1 MAIQASTLSRSL
13 VVLFD
18 TGVVGDRSDGQ
29 LLARF
34 IASDQADESA
44 FGALV
49 ERHGPMVW
57 RVCRRLFDDPNDA
70 EDAFQ
75 ATFLVL
81 LRRARSIRQTTSLAA
96 WLHGVALRVAS
107 RARVESARRRRI
119 ERHAVRGTSMCN
131 ADPDQIDLE
140 SLFDIELARL
150 PEKYRHP
157 IVLCYLEEL
166 THEGAADRLGW
177 PVGTVRGRLAR
188 ARDLLRL
195 RLTRRGITAPAAV
208 AAIAAL
214 GRPAQAAVPGALRD
228 ATVSAAFHSLSGRAT
243 RTIASARV
251 ASWVAHSA
259 QGVACS
265 YWLTV
270 VGVPVL
276 FAAVGT
282 GLGLA
287 SLGALQ
293 LPAET
298 AQTQRTSASEPREEI
313 RREMLQLKGTWSSM
327 QELESTVN
335 GVPQKPISFKLIWSI
350 DRDMITTSDEEGFAA
365 HTYRFT
371 VDPEKLP
378 KAIDFTILNTGLKLQ
393 GIYKLDGENLT
404 VCFSPGDRP
413 KDLEA
418 QPDAYQI
425 RAVFNRASRTPSPLA
440 QEYSNDAGCYWAVEP
455 KGALPASLY
464 SNGVDLIIKSDPQGA
479 LVVILAFI
487 TKQQGDSPELE
498 LRPVA
503 FDEDRARHVPAVVQ
517 GGSSGSGSV
526 IGANLVMREYRLD
539 PAVLPFNQVKRL
551 GIEVIPPETRQVAK
565 AAASVRAVQAA
576 RDSGV
581 EMLPA
586 PEVGKPFPFSLT
598 DTKGRALRSDELK
611 GKVVL
616 IDCWAGWCSP
626 CMAKMPK
633 LKELY
638 ERRRGD
644 GFEVIGINFDHSRER
659 AEELVKKL
667 GLNWPEV
674 YVPDD
679 DRTREL
685 WADGPGIS
693 GLPRL
698 FLIDQGGILRWSGS
712 PLEIEE
718 RVTRLL
724 R

>member
-1 MAIQASTLSRSL
+1 MASQTLGFSRSL
-13 VVLFD
+13 GVLFD

-34 IASDQADESA
+34 VAADHSDESA

-96 WLHGVALRVAS
+96 WLHGVAFRVAS

-119 ERHAVRGTSMCN
+119 ERHAIRGTSVCN
-131 ADPDQIDLE
+131 ADPDRIDLE
-140 SLFDIELARL
+140 ALFDVELARL

-188 ARDLLRL
+188 ARELLRL
-195 RLTRRGITAPAAV
+195 RLTRRGITVPAAL

-214 GRPAQAAVPGALRD
+214 GRPAQAAVPSTLRD
-228 ATVSAAFHSLSGRAT
+228 ATVSAALDALSGRAT

-251 ASWVAHSA
+251 ASWVAHAA

-265 YWLTV
+265 YWLRA

-276 FAAVGT
+276 LAAVGT

-298 AQTQRTSASEPREEI
+298 AQTPLTSASEPREEI

-327 QELESTVN
+327 QEVQSTVN
-335 GVPQKPISFKLIWSI
+335 GIPEKPRSFKLIWSI
-350 DRDMITTSDEEGFAA
+350 DRDIITTSDEDGFAA

-371 VDPEKLP
+371 VDPQKSP
-378 KAIDFTILNTGLKLQ
+378 KAIDFTILNSGLNCQ
-393 GIYKLDGENLT
+393 GIYKLDGDSLT

-413 KDLEA
+413 KDFEA
-418 QPDAYQI
+418 PPDPYQI
-425 RAVFNRASRTPSPLA
+425 RVDFKRASRTPAPLA

-464 SNGVDLIIKSDPQGA
+464 SNGIDLIIKSDPQGA

-503 FDEDRARHVPAVVQ
+503 FDEHRARHLPKVIQ
-517 GGSSGSGSV
+517 GGSSGSGSI
-526 IGANLVMREYRLD
+526 IGASLVMREYRLD

-551 GIEVIPPETRQVAK
+551 GIEVIPPETRQAAKVAARAK
-565 AAASVRAVQAA
+565 AAQAA
-576 RDSGV
+576 RDAGV
-581 EMLPA
+581 EILPV

-598 DTKGRALRSDELK
+598 DTKGRAIRSAELK

-638 ERRRGD
+638 ERRRRD

-659 AEELVKKL
+659 AELLVKTL
-667 GLNWPEV
+667 GLAWPEV
-674 YVPDD
+674 YVADD

-693 GLPRL
+693 SLPWL
-698 FLIDQGGILRWSGS
+698 FLIDQAGILRWSGG
-712 PLEIEE
+712 PLEIED
-718 RVTRLL
+718 RVDALL